1 MGFLTISML
10 RHPTHPNLYIGGGEF
25 GELARP
31 ISPQFGEFGE
41 LINRQP
47 LSGTYGVR
55 T

>member
-1 MGFLTISML
+1 MGFLTISNV

-25 GELARP
+25 GELACP

-41 LINRQP
+41 LINWQP
-47 LSGTYGVR
+47 LSGTDGVR